1 MQKKT
6 QRGRTVQPVERR
18 VTSRERQVLDHLLE
32 LPVRVA
38 PLREGL
44 LETAMHLQ
52 GRLAPR
58 EIRRCDWYR
67 PTCAKAPLN
76 PSASSAKI
84 HNRTGKCKGSRI
96 NRILVS
102 EWDVVKYACR
112 KINQIVPTL

>member
-38 PLREGL
+38 PLRECL
-44 LETAMHLQ
+44 LEPSMHLQ

-58 EIRRCDWYR
+58 EIMRCDWYR

-84 HNRTGKCKGSRI
+84 HNRTGKFKGPIQEYTNFDFRMIHGKNMHVAKST
-96 NRILVS
+96 
-102 EWDVVKYACR
+102 K
-112 KINQIVPTL
+112 